1 MPVAGVLRSA
11 PAQLL
16 MPVGGRA
23 LRDLLDYASAGMLS
37 RSVLNIAGREASIL
51 AIDSTRVELQTGP
64 GRVLTVQ
71 MMPLKKDSVICVIET
86 LKSDFADSQLK
97 VYDRNWQPLPKLW
110 AEPAPSA
117 WGKVDAQEPPIV
129 MAEYSLD
136 PASGILTL
144 INTSEER
151 EKMRPTLRYQWSTK
165 GFKPIKD
172 K

>member
-1 MPVAGVLRSA
+1 MPVAKALRTA
-11 PAQLL
+11 PAQVV
-16 MPVGGRA
+16 MPVGQRA
-23 LRDLLDYASAGMLS
+23 VRDLLDYASAGMLS
-37 RSVLNIAGREASIL
+37 RPVINAMGGEASIL
-51 AIDSTRVELQTGP
+51 AIDSTRLELQTGP

-86 LKSDFADSQLK
+86 IKSDFADSQLK

-110 AEPAPSA
+110 SEPAPSA
-117 WGKVDAQEPPIV
+117 WGKVDAQEAPIV

-144 INTSEER
+144 TNTSEER
-151 EKMRPTLRYQWSTK
+151 AKMRPALRYQWSAK
-165 GFKPIKD
+165 GFKPITD